1 MKIEGTAV
9 ADLMRIVT
17 ASTYPWRCISSARR
31 PPDKNSFRIFKEE
44 YRKDECAQ
52 IPAWLGPFSIFHRCT
67 IVVINAPE
75 AFGGISLGGAEEVH
89 KKEEEGR
96 RLSRPQVF

>member
-1 MKIEGTAV
+1 MEPGKCESSSLSAKVVAAKVSMVIEGTAA

-17 ASTYPWRCISSARR
+17 ASTYPWRRCISSAAVR

-52 IPAWLGPFSIFHRCT
+52 FGPSSIFHHRCT

-75 AFGGISLGGAEEVH
+75 AFGGISL
-89 KKEEEGR
+89 
-96 RLSRPQVF
+96 